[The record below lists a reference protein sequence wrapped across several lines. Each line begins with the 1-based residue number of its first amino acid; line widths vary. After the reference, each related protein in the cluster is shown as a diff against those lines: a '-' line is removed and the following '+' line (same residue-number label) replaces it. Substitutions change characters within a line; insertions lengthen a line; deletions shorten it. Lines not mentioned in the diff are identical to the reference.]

1 MAIRQRDRQGLR
13 VRRRLWRFASWV
25 LFIGLAAGWCL
36 TLAPTA
42 LHGPATYA
50 IIDGHSMEPILHT
63 GDLAVARAQ
72 GAYAV
77 GDLVMYR
84 VDYGLVIHRIKS
96 GSSAAGWITQGD
108 NRDKPDPWVVQNSSI
123 VGRFWFSLDAF
134 GTALT
139 WVSSHTFAFAGVCAA
154 VALGSYGPWRRR
166 RVTPVLASALERA
179 SVEPRREG
187 RTAGEYATLAVSGV
201 ASLVSLGVVG
211 LLAASHQLGSAKGAV
226 GLVALAW
233 SGGLTVHLV
242 QRLYDG
248 RGLPEPQRS
257 LYALS
262 GRLRLLTELP
272 AVDDDVH
279 DVASALALRTIAESR
294 RLPVLHTVDPDAD
307 RHEFLVLTADHGA
320 FRWAAS
326 RSSPGTPARR

>member
-1 MAIRQRDRQGLR
+1 
-13 VRRRLWRFASWV
+13 
-25 LFIGLAAGWCL
+25 
-36 TLAPTA
+36 
-42 LHGPATYA
+42 
-50 IIDGHSMEPILHT
+50 
-63 GDLAVARAQ
+63 
-72 GAYAV
+72 
-77 GDLVMYR
+77 MYR
-84 VDYGLVIHRIKS
+84 VDYGLVIHRLKS
-96 GSSAAGWITQGD
+96 GSPAAGWITQGD

-139 WVSSHTFAFAGVCAA
+139 WVSSHAFAFAGVCAG
-154 VALGSYGPWRRR
+154 VALLGYVPWRRR
-166 RVTPVLASALERA
+166 RVTPVLASALQRA

-187 RTAGEYATLAVSGV
+187 RTAGEYATLAVSGA
-201 ASLVSLGVVG
+201 ASFASLGVVG

-226 GLVALAW
+226 GLLALAW
-233 SGGLTVHLV
+233 SAVLTLHLV

-262 GRLRLLTELP
+262 GRLRLISELP
-272 AVDDDVH
+272 AVDDDVQ

-294 RLPVLHTVDPDAD
+294 RLPVLHTVDPDAG

-326 RSSPGTPARR
+326 RSSPGAPARR